1 MKFIKIIF
9 FLPFL
14 VLCQEVRF
22 SATVSS
28 TTCSGTLVEFNIEN
42 IPNQISLTEFNFED
56 NSLPNNW
63 IATDFVVGTAC
74 STTTGGRAD
83 ESSYF
88 WANSRTAGQRYVI
101 TSPEDVSNGGKV
113 QFYFRYGNDDPQPGC
128 EQPEANG
135 EEVLLYYNT
144 D

>member
-1 MKFIKIIF
+1 M
-9 FLPFL
+9 
-14 VLCQEVRF
+14 RF

-101 TSPEDVSNGGKV
+101 T
-113 QFYFRYGNDDPQPGC
+113 
-128 EQPEANG
+128 
-135 EEVLLYYNT
+135 
-144 D
+144 

>member
-14 VLCQEVRF
+14 VLSQEVRF

-42 IPNQISLTEFNFED
+42 IPNQISLTEFNFEN

-63 IATDFVVGTAC
+63 IATDFIVGTECTPA
-74 STTTGGRAD
+74 TGGRAD
-83 ESSYF
+83 GS
-88 WANSRTAGQRYVI
+88 
-101 TSPEDVSNGGKV
+101 
-113 QFYFRYGNDDPQPGC
+113 
-128 EQPEANG
+128 
-135 EEVLLYYNT
+135 
-144 D
+144 